1 MSSVN
6 ATFHSFV
13 CSLVYCVLTQIMLLF
28 LQYVFTYTNRDVGVK
43 KCKCLY
49 NRLCC
54 MSGDEFLEHCHGNRL
69 DREGIFM
76 PGLICI
82 NVVCLVSET
91 THEYINVSES

>member
-1 MSSVN
+1 
-6 ATFHSFV
+6 
-13 CSLVYCVLTQIMLLF
+13 
-28 LQYVFTYTNRDVGVK
+28 
-43 KCKCLY
+43 
-49 NRLCC
+49 